1 MLGLDPRI
9 HTSPAAGAAWMLGSS
24 PSMTE
29 ERFRVEERFGMEE
42 GFRVEERSGLHSML
56 ELGP

>member
-1 MLGLDPRI
+1 
-9 HTSPAAGAAWMLGSS
+9 MLGSS

-42 GFRVEERSGLHSML
+42 RFWLEEKSG
-56 ELGP
+56 P

>member
-1 MLGLDPRI
+1 
-9 HTSPAAGAAWMLGSS
+9 
-24 PSMTE
+24 MTE